1 MIGLARRLALGALL
15 CAFLA
20 ATGPAVAQ
28 TPPTLAQDQA
38 RSAFNLYLQG
48 CVTRVGE
55 AEAQRRWAR
64 EGRLKPATDAA
75 RYLKGKPGQ
84 AWLGP
89 DSLGLFVLVSFD
101 DGACQ
106 VWAQRADID
115 ALALSMDKL
124 ARGPGRPGTDVVKEI
139 DQMDPTG
146 GGNIARALGYRLSA
160 PGRDIT
166 LRLVG
171 GTRSEADFQAILTAH
186 DTKK

>member
-1 MIGLARRLALGALL
+1 MTMRVA
-15 CAFLA
+15 LA
-20 ATGPAVAQ
+20 AIALAAFAGAAWAKPV
-28 TPPTLAQDQA
+28 PTLAEDQA
-38 RSAFNLYLQG
+38 RIAFNLYLQG

-64 EGRLKPATDAA
+64 EGQLKPVADAR
-75 RYLKGKPGQ
+75 RYLKDKPGQ

-89 DSLGLFVLVSFD
+89 DSMGLFVLVSFD

-115 ALALSMDKL
+115 ALAVSMDRL

-139 DQMDPTG
+139 DQMGPGMAG
-146 GGNIARALGYRLSA
+146 GLTRALGYRLSA
-160 PGRDIT
+160 PGRDIS

-171 GTRSEADFQAILTAH
+171 GTGADSDFQAILSAS